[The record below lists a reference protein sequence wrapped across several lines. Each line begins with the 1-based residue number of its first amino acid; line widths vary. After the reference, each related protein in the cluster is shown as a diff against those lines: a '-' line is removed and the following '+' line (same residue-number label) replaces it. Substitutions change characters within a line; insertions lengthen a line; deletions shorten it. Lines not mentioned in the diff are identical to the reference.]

1 MPMRQQT
8 SQVCDTKLFS
18 PAYLIE
24 QFSPPSDIQRFI
36 AQSRT
41 RISAIL
47 SGASDKL
54 LIIVGPCSIHDT
66 DAALEYADQL
76 AHIQEDLHD
85 DLHIAMRV
93 YFEKPRSCLGWKGF
107 LNDPNLD
114 ESYDIDSGL
123 KRARQLLLDIA
134 SLRLSVATE
143 FLDTIGYQYLC
154 DLVIWGAVGA
164 RTTESQV
171 HREMASGLPCP
182 IGFKN
187 ATNGDVKPAIEAIRA
202 SRRPHRFV
210 AVTAEGAYVR
220 RATPGNVDGHL
231 VLRGGSVPNYDAHSV
246 ASACEQL
253 AAHALPT
260 RVIVDASHG
269 NSGKQHQNQLAVCDS
284 LGSRI
289 SLGDTQVAGIMIES
303 NLLAGNQPVA
313 PLAQLTYG
321 QSVTD
326 PCLGW
331 DDTAPLLRRL
341 ANDVQARRKLHAPVE
356 APVALA
362 D

>member
-1 MPMRQQT
+1 MLTRQQT
-8 SQVCDTKLFS
+8 LQVCDTELFS
-18 PAYLIE
+18 PAYLIR
-24 QFSPPSDIQRFI
+24 QFPPPSEIQFFI
-36 AQSRT
+36 DRSRAQ
-41 RISAIL
+41 ISSIL
-47 SGASDKL
+47 RGASDKL

-66 DAALEYADQL
+66 DAALRYADRL
-76 AHIQEDLHD
+76 ARIQEDLRD

-93 YFEKPRSCLGWKGF
+93 YFEKPRTCLGWKGF
-107 LNDPNLD
+107 INDPDLD
-114 ESYDIDSGL
+114 ESYDIDRGL
-123 KRARQLLLDIA
+123 KRARQLLLEIA

-143 FLDTIGYQYLC
+143 FLDTVVHQYIG
-154 DLVIWGAVGA
+154 DLISWGAVGA

-171 HREMASGLPCP
+171 HREMASGLSCP

-187 ATNGDVKPAIEAIRA
+187 TTSGDVKPAIEAIRA
-202 SRRPHRFV
+202 ARQPHRFV
-210 AVTAEGAYVR
+210 AVTPEGAYVR
-220 RATPGNVDGHL
+220 RATQGNVDGHL
-231 VLRGGSVPNYDAHSV
+231 VLRGGTAPNYDAHSV

-253 AAHALPT
+253 AAHGLPA
-260 RVIVDASHG
+260 RVVVDASHG

-303 NLLAGNQPVA
+303 NLLAGNQPVG

-331 DDTAPLLRRL
+331 EDTAPLLRRL
-341 ANDVQARRKLHAPVE
+341 ANDVRVRRKLYTPVE
-356 APVALA
+356 PSVALA
-362 D
+362 G